1 VYNRAVTMKMDGQLL
16 PLDAW
21 QRDRCS
27 IAMAMD
33 VVGTRS
39 AILLLREA
47 FYGATRFDEFVQR
60 IGITE
65 TVAAARLRELVDAG
79 VFSKQPYRSPGQRTR
94 SEYVLTEK
102 GKALLPT
109 VLALM
114 QWGDS
119 YLQDDGGPLEV
130 VDDQTGSSVRVQ
142 LRTDEGVEV
151 GLDDLLVRVNRKC
164 GTPAEA

>member
-1 VYNRAVTMKMDGQLL
+1 MKMDGQLL